1 MDCLR
6 DLDRSALLHSKQMFC
21 YIKCAIV
28 DVNLRRFKSA
38 FKLWEKKVYN
48 ADETK
53 VYRDEVISFQ
63 HQISL
68 TKNENMLIEHIASF

>member
-38 FKLWEKKVYN
+38 FKLWEK
-48 ADETK
+48 EC
-53 VYRDEVISFQ
+53 
-63 HQISL
+63 L
-68 TKNENMLIEHIASF
+68 